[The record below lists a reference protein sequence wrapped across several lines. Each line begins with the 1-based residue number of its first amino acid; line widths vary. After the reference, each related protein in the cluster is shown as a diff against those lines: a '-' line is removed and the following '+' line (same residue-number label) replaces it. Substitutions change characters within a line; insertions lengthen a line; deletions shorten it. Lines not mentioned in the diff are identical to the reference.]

1 MLLTTVK
8 NMYRILWFIVGVV
21 LCICLYPS
29 SVFAETSGD
38 FEYTVS
44 GNDAT
49 ITDYTGQNTSVTI
62 PSTIGDNNEYAVT
75 SIGTA
80 AFTQKNLTAVTIP
93 NTIVNIG
100 IGAFTQNYLTQISL
114 PDSVQ
119 IIGLNSFS
127 DNEIT
132 EITLS
137 KSLIDIPSYAFFANK
152 IKMINIPANV
162 ESIQSSAFENNS
174 ITDITIQNPN
184 IQLSYTAFAAQTTL
198 GQLIVPSDNIL
209 PLENYI
215 HFQDASNQ
223 LTLDNITVQD
233 LAEGVTY
240 DKNKEA
246 LVFTSEPAESNFSL
260 FTGTNRLDSYYD
272 ISEYGP
278 SGKPLVF
285 FEYTKPVIVTYEDE
299 SGNEIAS
306 ATRLD
311 GSIGDSYT
319 SKAQT
324 IDGYTL
330 KQSNGNTTGVF
341 TNKTQNVTY
350 VYEKNAIQSGT
361 VTVNYQDESGNDLA
375 RSTIMTGEIGT
386 SYQTESKVIDG
397 YTLKKVE
404 GEESGEF
411 STDSTTVTYIYEK
424 TTPSTDNG
432 IINDKDIDTNVTG
445 NKMTPSSNKMI
456 NTNTSDILPSTGDT
470 HNSLVFVM
478 GGLLMFLSAGILF
491 RKY

>member
-8 NMYRILWFIVGVV
+8 NMYRVLWLIVGVV
-21 LCICLYPS
+21 LCLCLYPS
-29 SVFAETSGD
+29 SAFAATFGD

-62 PSTIGDNNEYAVT
+62 PSTIGDNNEYTVT
-75 SIGTA
+75 SIGATA
-80 AFTQKNLTAVTIP
+80 FAQKSLTDVTIP
-93 NTIVNIG
+93 NTVVEIG
-100 IGAFTQNYLTQISL
+100 TGAFTRNYLTQIAL

-119 IIGLNSFS
+119 TIGENAFS
-127 DNEIT
+127 TNEIT
-132 EITLS
+132 EVIIS
-137 KSLIDIPSYAFFANK
+137 KGLTDIPSYAFFANK
-152 IKMINIPANV
+152 LKKVSIPANV
-162 ESIQSSAFENNS
+162 TSIQASAFENNS

-184 IQLSYTAFAAQTTL
+184 IQLNYEAFAAQTTL
-198 GQLIVPSDNIL
+198 GSLIVPSDNIL
-209 PLENYI
+209 PLENYL
-215 HFQDASNQ
+215 HFQDASGQ
-223 LTLDNITVQD
+223 LNLDNATVQD
-233 LAEGVTY
+233 LADGVTY
-240 DKNKEA
+240 DATKEA
-246 LVFTSEPAESNFSL
+246 LVFTEEPVESTFSL

-272 ISEYGP
+272 ISEYGF
-278 SGKPLVF
+278 SGKPIVLF
-285 FEYTKPVIVTYEDE
+285 RYTKPVIVTYEDE

-311 GSIGDSYT
+311 GSIGDPYT

-350 VYEKNAIQSGT
+350 VYEKNAIQSGM

-375 RSTIMTGEIGT
+375 KSTIMTGEIGA

-404 GEESGEF
+404 GKESGEF
-411 STDSTTVTYIYEK
+411 GTDSTTVTYIYEK
-424 TTPSTDNG
+424 ISTSTDNG
-432 IINDKDIDTNVTG
+432 IINDKDTDTNVTG

-478 GGLLMFLSAGILF
+478 GGLLMFLSVGILF